1 MIWTDFS
8 DIRGNP
14 SIQST
19 SLSNNRAI
27 ERQKQ
32 ISTELHE
39 NHRFKRSYG
48 TLLYVVIIMVLFSIH
63 AETRACRT

>member
-8 DIRGNP
+8 DMRGNP
-14 SIQST
+14 RIQST

-39 NHRFKRSYG
+39 NNISLKD
-48 TLLYVVIIMVLFSIH
+48 VVPCCTWL
-63 AETRACRT
+63 